1 MRRLLII
8 LEAATIGMVTAYG
21 SLGLW
26 QDFRHGHGPEAVV
39 QTFELKPLHSQPKG
53 WGI

>member
-1 MRRLLII
+1 MRRLFIV

-21 SLGLW
+21 FLGLW
-26 QDFRHGHGPEAVV
+26 RDWEHSRGPEAVV
-39 QTFELKPLHSQPKG
+39 QSFEIKPLNAPPKG